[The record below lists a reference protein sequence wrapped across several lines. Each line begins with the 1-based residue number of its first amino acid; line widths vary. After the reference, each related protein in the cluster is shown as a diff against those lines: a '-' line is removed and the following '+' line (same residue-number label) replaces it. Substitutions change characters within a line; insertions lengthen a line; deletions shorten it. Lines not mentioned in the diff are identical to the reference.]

1 MTGSDFRRLAAIVA
15 LQLAGILAGAQLGKI
30 APLVSW
36 YQGEVGLS
44 LVMIGWLTSMIGIF
58 VAIVALPAGWVID
71 MVGQRRGFVAASAV
85 LVAGGLALA
94 MLHDPAAILA
104 ARLVEGAGYL
114 VIVIAIPAIMAAVSP
129 PSWRAPALAIWG
141 GFVPIGFALADFL
154 SAAVLPAAGQQA
166 FLLAAT
172 LGYALFA
179 ALSAL
184 LLIGLPDHG
193 RNDTPSG
200 GQKAGVFAT
209 TLSFE
214 VALVA
219 LAFGIYVIL
228 SVGFFAFMPAYVAS
242 GSSAILLSAGVVALL
257 VPFGNVLAGFLVRG
271 GDARFAIV
279 LAMLGFGASA
289 VVAIP
294 AFAGAIP
301 LLATA
306 SVSAFAIA
314 GGLTAST
321 LFAVIPLIV
330 RAGGSVSVAIGL
342 VAQAGGIGT
351 LVGPPIAGWVIERHG
366 YPGFGWFLAAT
377 GVVGVLSLLPLPARR
392 AEARSG

>member
-1 MTGSDFRRLAAIVA
+1 MTGSSSRRLAVIVA
-15 LQLAGILAGAQLGKI
+15 LQLTGILAGTQFGKI
-30 APLVSW
+30 APLVLW
-36 YQGEVGLS
+36 YQEEVGLS
-44 LVMIGWLTSMIGIF
+44 LVLIGWLTSMIGIF
-58 VAIVALPAGWVID
+58 VALVALPAGLAID
-71 MVGQRRGFVAASAV
+71 IAGQRRSFVAASTV

-94 MLHDPAAILA
+94 MLRDPAAILV

-114 VIVIAIPAIMAAVSP
+114 VIVIAIPAIMTAVSP
-129 PSWRAPALAIWG
+129 PSWRGPALAIWG

-166 FLLAAT
+166 FLLVAI

-179 ALSAL
+179 ALSAF
-184 LLIGLPDHG
+184 LLIGLPDHAG
-193 RNDTPSG
+193 NGAPPA

-219 LAFGIYVIL
+219 LAFGIYVVL

-242 GSSAILLSAGVVALL
+242 GRSAILLSAGVVALL
-257 VPFGNVLAGFLVRG
+257 VPIGNVLAGLLVRG
-271 GDARFAIV
+271 GNARFAIT
-279 LAMLGFGASA
+279 LAMLGFGAAAIVA
-289 VVAIP
+289 VP
-294 AFAGAIP
+294 AFAGAVP

-306 SVSAFAIA
+306 SVSLFAIA
-314 GGLTAST
+314 GGLTASV
-321 LFAVIPLIV
+321 LFAVIPQIV

-351 LVGPPIAGWVIERHG
+351 LVGPPIAGWIIERYG
-366 YPGFGWFLAAT
+366 FSGFGWFLAAT
-377 GVVGVLSLLPLPARR
+377 GIVGVLSLLPLLARR
-392 AEARSG
+392 MAARP